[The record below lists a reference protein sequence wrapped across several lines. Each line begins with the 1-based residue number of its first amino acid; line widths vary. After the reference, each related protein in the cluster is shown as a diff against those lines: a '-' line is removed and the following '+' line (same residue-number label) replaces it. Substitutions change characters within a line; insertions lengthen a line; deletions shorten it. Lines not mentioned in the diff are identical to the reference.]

1 VKRDCTAVQ
10 ENVVEVGGDLD
21 RLDGEQVRH
30 VATCASCRAV
40 VDAELGLA
48 GIMATTVPPADPAVQ
63 RRVLDSLAPMRR
75 RRRLAALVPVAAS
88 ALMALVGVV
97 MLGGVPGGS
106 LVAQLPTVSSQAWL
120 AIAGAAAE
128 WGVGMTAA
136 AEAARVTLSPAVQLA
151 CVLVTIV
158 GLAGTRI
165 MARRW
170 RPVTPWQ
177 RDD

>member
-1 VKRDCTAVQ
+1 
-10 ENVVEVGGDLD
+10 VVEVGGDLD

-63 RRVLDSLAPMRR
+63 RRVMETLAPMRR
-75 RRRLAALVPVAAS
+75 RRRLTALVPVVAS

-106 LVAQLPTVSSQAWL
+106 LVARLPAVSSQAWL
-120 AIAGAAAE
+120 AIAGAASE
-128 WGVGMTAA
+128 WSVGMTAA
-136 AEAARVTLSPAVQLA
+136 AEAARITLSPAVQLA
-151 CVLVTIV
+151 CVLMA
-158 GLAGTRI
+158 LAGLTGTLF